1 MMHTAIVS
9 YLLKCNAHSNQ
20 VLFNAVTILDFY
32 NVFTCHEVNTE
43 EKKHKAKRCHSAI
56 INANLCD
63 IQVTIL
69 FYVIAKHT
77 ISVLSLEKFNKSLVS

>member
-1 MMHTAIVS
+1 M
-9 YLLKCNAHSNQ
+9 YLPVTRSTLKKRN
-20 VLFNAVTILDFY
+20 
-32 NVFTCHEVNTE
+32 
-43 EKKHKAKRCHSAI
+43 KAKRRHSAI